1 MYFLFFAILSLSIR
15 MHEHTL
21 VSFTNILSFLEQGN
35 NDKIIK
41 DIEQSM
47 FILCLDKEMP
57 KEAFVNKNNASVR
70 ALQSLTGYSSDLNA
84 GNRWHDKTLQV
95 TLNTDKILISI
106 IIII

>member
-1 MYFLFFAILSLSIR
+1 M
-15 MHEHTL
+15 
-21 VSFTNILSFLEQGN
+21 
-35 NDKIIK
+35 K

-57 KEAFVNKNNASVR
+57 KEAFENKNNASVR
-70 ALQSLTGYSSDLNA
+70 ALQSLTGYNSDLNA

-95 TLNTDKILISI
+95 TLNTNKILISI